1 VKSTEMV
8 PVDQD
13 KVVRAV
19 EKASRYV
26 VSVNTVTLVS
36 DFLFRSMP
44 VGGLGSGIIYGAD
57 GYIVTNNHVVSNA
70 RRISITL
77 PDNRITEGSVVGGD
91 ALSDVAL
98 IKIPRTGL
106 TPAEFYDS
114 DSLKVGQFVLALGNP
129 FGLAGGPTVTAGVIS
144 ALKRRIQAQGG
155 PLIEDL
161 IQTDA
166 AINPGNSGGPLINL
180 DGKVVAMSTAI
191 IPYAQ
196 GIGFAIT
203 SNTVQRVAEEM
214 IKYGRV
220 IRPWLGINGIDMSS
234 GIAEYYNLAVDFGVL
249 VVSVVE
255 ASPAYHAGLREGD
268 IIIQVDKER
277 VLGLSDLL
285 AQLWRR
291 KAGDEVSLRIIR
303 GEKEFLST
311 TRLVESPMT

>member
-1 VKSTEMV
+1 MI
-8 PVDQD
+8 PIDQD
-13 KVVRAV
+13 KVIRAV

-36 DFLFRSMP
+36 DFLFHSMP
-44 VGGLGSGIIYGAD
+44 VSGLGSGIIYGAD

-70 RRISITL
+70 RKISITL
-77 PDNRITEGSVVGGD
+77 PDNKIAEGSVVGGD
-91 ALSDVAL
+91 TLSDVAL
-98 IKIPRTGL
+98 IKISRIGL

-144 ALKRRIQAQGG
+144 ALGRRIQAQGG
-155 PLIEDL
+155 PVIEDL

-180 DGKVVAMSTAI
+180 EGQVVAMSTAI

-196 GIGFAIT
+196 GIGFAVT
-203 SNTVQRVAEEM
+203 SNTIQRVADEI

-220 IRPWLGINGIDMSS
+220 IRPWLGINGIDMSD
-234 GIAEYYNLAVDFGVL
+234 GIAEYYSLSVDFGVL
-249 VVSVVE
+249 VVSVVN
-255 ASPAYHAGLREGD
+255 ASPAYYAGLREGD

-277 VLGLSDLL
+277 VLGLNDLL
-285 AQLWRR
+285 AQLWKR
-291 KAGDEVSLRIIR
+291 KAGDEVILRIVR
-303 GEKEFLST
+303 GEKEFLS
-311 TRLVESPMT
+311 RAKLVESPMS